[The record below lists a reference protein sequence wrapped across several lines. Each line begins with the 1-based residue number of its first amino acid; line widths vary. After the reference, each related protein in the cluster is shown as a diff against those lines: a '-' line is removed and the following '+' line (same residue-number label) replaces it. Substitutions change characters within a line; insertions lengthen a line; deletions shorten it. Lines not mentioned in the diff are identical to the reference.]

1 MPVAPGIWPAYSRA
15 VMLRLS
21 FALLLCAP
29 VAAHAQGQ
37 LAADAEAR
45 WVPFTLTAANH
56 LRFAM
61 TIDGVAAQALLDTG
75 LNHSAVS
82 REFARRAKLTV
93 DTQDAAA
100 GVALGGAIRV
110 DWAATKT
117 VAFGAFSRSG
127 GRVAVID
134 LPKLLAS
141 ASGDAEVLVGTDLIA
156 RHAIDIDFANRRF
169 RLLPSGRMPF
179 AGTRV
184 PMSLQ
189 AGSGLYLT
197 EATLGKHRVRPLLV
211 DTGDGGSLSVAR
223 SQWRAAGLK
232 GARVTSTIA
241 FGAGGVVDAGMTV
254 TDKVALGGVPTG
266 PIELRIEG
274 DGGFTKQVRVAGRV
288 GTGLLLRYRV
298 LLDPVA
304 GQMVVTPNPSAPPP
318 PLKSTSGLLLGYDRA
333 RLRVLH
339 VMSGGPAAKAG
350 WKADELIC
358 AVDGKP
364 VSLTPD
370 GGVDVRW
377 GTDTPGR
384 VVKLTLCDGAER
396 SLTLA
401 NFY

>member
-1 MPVAPGIWPAYSRA
+1 MPVASGTRPAYSRA
-15 VMLRLS
+15 VMLRLLL
-21 FALLLCAP
+21 ALLLCAP
-29 VAAHAQGQ
+29 VVAHAQGQ

-45 WVPFTLTAANH
+45 WVPFTLTSANH

-82 REFARRAKLTV
+82 REFARRAKLTI
-93 DTQDAAA
+93 DTKDAAA
-100 GVALGGAIRV
+100 GIALGGAIRV
-110 DWAATKT
+110 DWAPTKT
-117 VAFGAFSRSG
+117 VAFGALNRKG

-156 RHAIDIDFANRRF
+156 PNAIDIDFANRRF

-184 PMSLQ
+184 PMTLQ

-197 EATLGKHRVRPLLV
+197 EATLGKRRVRPLLV

-223 SQWRAAGLK
+223 SQWRAAAVK

-241 FGAGGVVDAGMTV
+241 FGAGGVVDAGLTV
-254 TDKVALGGVPTG
+254 TDKVTLGGVPTG

-274 DGGFTKQVRVAGRV
+274 DGGFTKQVRVAGRI

-298 LLDPVA
+298 LLDPAA
-304 GQMVVTPNPSAPPP
+304 GQMVVMPNPTAPPA

-339 VMSGGPAAKAG
+339 VMSGGPGAKAG
-350 WKADELIC
+350 WKTDELIC

-377 GTDTPGR
+377 GTDAPGR